1 MVEAGDVVYHCVK
14 WVPGKETVTI
24 LGKGTVTMIVE
35 DVLSG
40 ERRARM
46 IWEDGEVIW
55 LPTDQLVKEE
65 KLLRNK

>member
-1 MVEAGDVVYHCVK
+1 MVEAGDVVYQCVK

-55 LPTDQLVKEE
+55 LPTDQLVK
-65 KLLRNK
+65 